1 MACKMTCNSYGMLW
15 PLPTGRVELS
25 EELIHLLPGD
35 INIAVA
41 PADAEIKQEPFTD
54 KVNTMI
60 GELRNIF
67 REYLYMMHPK
77 YKIGSGINPFPSGM
91 FNTFQKRICSQITA
105 IGFVAFPTVI

>member
-1 MACKMTCNSYGMLW
+1 MLW

-35 INIAVA
+35 INIVVA
-41 PADAEIKQEPFTD
+41 PTKAAFANQELFLSD

-60 GELRNIF
+60 EELRKIF

-77 YKIGSGINPFPSGM
+77 YKRGSGNNPFPSGM
-91 FNTFQKRICSQITA
+91 PSHSALSGI
-105 IGFVAFPTVI
+105 